1 MLSVAVLRLNKKC
14 CCCCCL
20 CVVESCWAYSP
31 QHTEHS
37 SAAVCVCVG
46 HSSAASAAVVVEEQ
60 RFTRRV
66 GGGDHGCQSDE
77 LSVFFPLCFCW
88 LMNTTSARHAGAFS
102 SCPLWLFL
110 ILMFLFHRF
119 LLSVFKP
126 IVLWTCTLAPKLC
139 LKVCVSLLCLP
150 SLPRLC

>member
-1 MLSVAVLRLNKKC
+1 MLLLLPLC
-14 CCCCCL
+14 CREL
-20 CVVESCWAYSP
+20 LGVF
-31 QHTEHS
+31 
-37 SAAVCVCVG
+37 AATHRAQQCGGVCVG
-46 HSSAASAAVVVEEQ
+46 HSSAASAVVVEEQ

>member
-1 MLSVAVLRLNKKC
+1 MLLPLC
-14 CCCCCL
+14 CREL
-20 CVVESCWAYSP
+20 LGVF
-31 QHTEHS
+31 
-37 SAAVCVCVG
+37 AATHRAQQCGGVCVG
-46 HSSAASAAVVVEEQ
+46 HSSAASAVVVEEQ